1 MIKLTSKQVLLKLL
15 AEEGYEGLYVLLSR
29 PCRWIMR
36 RKSLENT
43 SLLKVCCF
51 IRIFFYRVFLYNFLP
66 LPVSAVALTSHLTTR
81 TRARGKF
88 LYIVTFLY
96 KIVFLYKNLPPTN
109 LELPEFRAFDGAKLK
124 FRNNGAIFW
133 MKSHTK

>member
-51 IRIFFYRVFLYNFLP
+51 IRIFLFGQMAHLLR
-66 LPVSAVALTSHLTTR
+66 AELT
-81 TRARGKF
+81 F
-88 LYIVTFLY
+88 
-96 KIVFLYKNLPPTN
+96 
-109 LELPEFRAFDGAKLK
+109 
-124 FRNNGAIFW
+124 NGIC
-133 MKSHTK
+133 